1 MKMSKDPWV
10 VRADFHALLYWL
22 KKILLIKRNHQ
33 KYQFY
38 EPRNVQCNTIIVR
51 FRFYSS
57 TLTVRSCFYRR
68 TDDME
73 IKKRLVRDMNLK
85 RAKGPGE
92 QITSTKLFQSEM
104 VE

>member
-1 MKMSKDPWV
+1 
-10 VRADFHALLYWL
+10 
-22 KKILLIKRNHQ
+22 
-33 KYQFY
+33 
-38 EPRNVQCNTIIVR
+38 
-51 FRFYSS
+51 
-57 TLTVRSCFYRR
+57 
-68 TDDME
+68 ME